1 MLNLENFFV
10 VGVSHENL
18 SLKER
23 EIFMKTRP
31 KNIIENLYLQK
42 KIKAYVNLSTCLRI
56 EFYLDLNEIG
66 EEEIKKLF
74 SVKNLY
80 IKKGIEAIEY
90 LFKVSCGFYSVIKGE
105 DQILAQIKISYSEA
119 LENKHSDK
127 LINLIFNKAIE
138 LGKKFRTKS
147 NIAYNALSL
156 EAISLKFIK
165 SKFENIKEKNIF
177 ILGIGDLS
185 RAILK
190 LLLKD
195 NLEKIYITNRTYHTA
210 EAIKEKFKTINLIN
224 YKEKYEGLSK
234 ADIVIS
240 ATTAPHFVVEYEKFI
255 EKMDKNKEYLF
266 LDLAVPRDVDERLI
280 ELENIKI
287 FNLDDVWEVYNKN
300 SSNRDKLLN
309 DYSYLIEEQK
319 EKLEEKIKISREYEK
334 KEV

>member
-1 MLNLENFFV
+1 MLNLEKFVV

-18 SLKER
+18 SLEER

-31 KNIIENLYLQK
+31 KNIIENLYLEK
-42 KIKAYVNLSTCLRI
+42 RINAYVNLSTCLRI
-56 EFYLDLNEIG
+56 EFYLDLDEM
-66 EEEIKKLF
+66 EEEEVKKLF

-80 IKKGIEAIEY
+80 IRKGMEAIEY

-127 LINLIFNKAIE
+127 LMNLIFNKAIE
-138 LGKKFRTKS
+138 LGKKFRTES
-147 NIAYNALSL
+147 DIAHNALSL

-165 SKFENIKEKNIF
+165 SKFENIKDKNIF

-185 RAILK
+185 QAILK

-195 NLEKIYITNRTYHTA
+195 NLENIYITNRTYHTA

-240 ATTAPHFVVEYEKFI
+240 ATTAPHFVVEYEKFV

-266 LDLAVPRDVDERLI
+266 LDLAVPRDVDERLA

-309 DYSYLIEEQK
+309 DYSYLIDEQK
-319 EKLEEKIKISREYEK
+319 EKLEEKIKISKEYEK